1 MCTYIID
8 PQAQLPNV
16 PSEPVEQISA
26 EDLPEVPTEE
36 PGGTIQFCYYSNSTI
51 LLTTYLSCH
60 TEREKQAQKRE
71 AVPA

>member
-1 MCTYIID
+1 MVLHFLLFLLYIHSTWYMYISDHYVYIID

-36 PGGTIQFCYYSNSTI
+36 PGGTIIQFCYY
-51 LLTTYLSCH
+51 C
-60 TEREKQAQKRE
+60 
-71 AVPA
+71 